1 MPDDIV
7 IRMEHGWKRY
17 GTTLSHEVKR
27 RLGRLGRAQDE
38 RLNDDSGFWSLRDVT
53 FEVAR
58 GEILGVIGRNG
69 AGKSTLLKVLA
80 GVSPLTRG
88 HCALKGRVFT
98 MIELNAGL
106 HNDLTGRQNVMLLG
120 AIMGFSQQEMQ
131 RRMREVQ
138 DFCELGDFFDMPVWT
153 YSSGMVARLGFAV
166 AVNVDADV
174 LLVDEV
180 LAVGDM
186 PFQRKCFARMD
197 ALYRSGV
204 SLVFVSHSLRMVER
218 LCPRCLYLDGGKMAG
233 YGVTAEVITQYQIDT
248 SADLLKQ
255 RVAQSTQPTAQA
267 QAATEGHVLHVRE
280 VELVDAAGQ
289 VTRDFQTGDP
299 LTIRVHY
306 DSEVEAAEPIFGFGI
321 MQETTYVTGF
331 TNELHNHGSALRH
344 GGGVFECRLPRLML
358 LSGVFSLSIKVRSAD
373 GGTLGGA
380 ANAVY
385 FSVHTPSELRR
396 SYEYGYVMTDVQ
408 WSTRAS
414 TPGIHATP
422 SAACETPRLA

>member
-120 AIMGFSQQEMQ
+120 AIMGFSQQEML
-131 RRMREVQ
+131 RRMRDIQ

-166 AVNVDADV
+166 AVNVDADI

-204 SLVFVSHSLRMVER
+204 SLVFVSHGLRMVER
-218 LCPRCLYLDGGKMAG
+218 LCPRTLYLDRGRMVALGP
-233 YGVTAEVITQYQIDT
+233 TADVITQYQLDT
-248 SADLLKQ
+248 SAEELSQKAMSQ
-255 RVAQSTQPTAQA
+255 QP
-267 QAATEGHVLHVRE
+267 AATEGTQAAAERVVR
-280 VELVDAAGQ
+280 VRHIELLDGAGRPSNHF
-289 VTRDFQTGDP
+289 VTGEP
-299 LTIRVHY
+299 LTIRVCY
-306 DSEVEAAEPIFGFGI
+306 ASDVEVARPVIGIGI
-321 MQETTYVTGF
+321 MHENLHVTGF
-331 TNELHNHGSALRH
+331 TNEMVNADSILKRE
-344 GGGVFECRLPRLML
+344 GVFVCHVPRLML
-358 LSGVFSLSIKVRSAD
+358 LSGVYSVTVKFKAAD
-373 GGTLGGA
+373 EGVLGGYP
-380 ANAVY
+380 NLVY
-385 FSVHTPSELRR
+385 FSV
-396 SYEYGYVMTDVQ
+396 
-408 WSTRAS
+408 
-414 TPGIHATP
+414 
-422 SAACETPRLA
+422 ETPQAIRRAYQYGLVLTDAVWQTSEAGS